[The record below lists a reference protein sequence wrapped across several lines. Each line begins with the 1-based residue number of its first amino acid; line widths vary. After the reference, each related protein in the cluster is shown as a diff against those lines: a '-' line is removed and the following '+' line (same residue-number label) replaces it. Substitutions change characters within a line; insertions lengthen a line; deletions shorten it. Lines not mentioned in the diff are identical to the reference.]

1 MRRAWIPSWHKNWR
15 DSTAFSRPQGFFT
28 LNPWN
33 FCCDLTTL
41 PPCMGGPKERL
52 NSGLCWTFCMWFV
65 YFVYDYLWMDGRPRY
80 PNVWL
85 ILPCLRVP
93 RVMQAIQGSLKDIQ
107 KAGQRE
113 FIWDRN
119 FKPKNGSIFFPR
131 RYSFDWPICLV
142 SMVLHF
148 VALLVYTVCISPL
161 RDPLWAY
168 ESDSHWT
175 PCIWPFG
182 HHQHIRKDLTIWLVN
197 LQGKKFFLSW
207 FLLGATSW
215 NVLQAVKGL
224 LLMSFL
230 DLNWDFRREVVK
242 EDELRW
248 HCMVFHE
255 SDGTVIQ
262 GPP

>member
-1 MRRAWIPSWHKNWR
+1 MPRGTVLWVSSIPSKTKRQTTLHRRRSIQRSMRRAWIPSWHKNWR

-33 FCCDLTTL
+33 FCYDLTTL

-52 NSGLCWTFCMWFV
+52 NSGFPEISENVICMFCLWLFV
-65 YFVYDYLWMDGRPRY
+65 DGWKTPLSPRMAYTAMFESPTCHAGHSRLLERHSEGRARRIYLRQKLSAKKM
-80 PNVWL
+80 
-85 ILPCLRVP
+85 VP
-93 RVMQAIQGSLKDIQ
+93 SSSQGGSLLTDH
-107 KAGQRE
+107 
-113 FIWDRN
+113 
-119 FKPKNGSIFFPR
+119 S
-131 RYSFDWPICLV
+131 
-142 SMVLHF
+142 VLFHPPTF
-148 VALLVYTVCISPL
+148 TTS
-161 RDPLWAY
+161 
-168 ESDSHWT
+168 
-175 PCIWPFG
+175 G
-182 HHQHIRKDLTIWLVN
+182 KDLTIWLVN
-197 LQGKKFFLSW
+197 LQLILSW

-215 NVLQAVKGL
+215 HVLQAVKGL